1 MADYSGRKRVAMMA
15 VKKVMCLA
23 ESTDL
28 SKAVCSAEN
37 SAA

>member
-23 ESTDL
+23 AATDL
-28 SKAVCSAEN
+28 SKAVYLVDN
-37 SAA
+37 SVA